1 MKSVTLRTFALRAG
15 FTEPE
20 DILKN
25 PSKCTP
31 HEVSVGGS
39 GIGTLYIKDSRSTRP
54 KWLEFFDEV
63 PEIKALDL
71 RSRTHSAVLLVETAG
86 RRFALSFGY
95 GYSMIEPA
103 AIKRRFGLR
112 AALNLVDPEQ
122 IRSMDRKRLESVTMY
137 TREQAGRG
145 SGLNAFT
152 IDAERELLR
161 SITGASKDKDAG
173 TRVSGKDAFAITG
186 QAELTEILEKVAS
199 WYELSQKEE
208 YKGSFLWVDNIAEER
223 DSTKLV
229 KLDSALEA
237 RIRDGNLDKIW
248 LMPPEILDWA
258 DIDGFRFR
266 NKNAPLCQE
275 LEFDIY
281 FADRY
286 RSQPEVSVKNL
297 KRDKILVQSNETGT
311 SYPRWS
317 AYGCL
322 YAEVKLDGDLYI
334 LDESQWYR
342 IDRDFADEVA
352 GFQAKMVATGLSLPA
367 CEGEKEG
374 EYNKRV
380 AKHSNGKLKLMDKET
395 VSSGRGRGTVEVCDL
410 YHRARKVFVH
420 VKKYS
425 SSSTMSHLFA
435 QGYVAAQSLLYHRD
449 FQQRAIQ
456 KFPGSGLP
464 EGDFDPREY
473 EIAYA
478 VIAKTGQDQVQ
489 LPFFSLVNLRTA
501 AQTLKRIG
509 FKRTLTIIP
518 NYASVD
524 GTDSVARGEAGDG
537 QGRQE

>member
-1 MKSVTLRTFALRAG
+1 MKSVTLRTFALRSG
-15 FTEPE
+15 FTKPE
-20 DILKN
+20 DILRN
-25 PSKCTP
+25 SSRCTP
-31 HEVSVGGS
+31 HAISVGGS
-39 GIGTLYIKDSRSTRP
+39 RIGTLYIKNSRSTRP
-54 KWLEFFDEV
+54 RWLDFFDEV

-71 RSRTHSAVLLVETAG
+71 RNRSHSAVLLVETAG
-86 RRFALSFGY
+86 RGFALSFGY

-161 SITGASKDKDAG
+161 SITGASKDKGVG

-186 QAELTEILEKVAS
+186 RAELSEVLERVAS
-199 WYELSQKEE
+199 WHELSQKDE

-223 DSTKLV
+223 DSAKIRS
-229 KLDSALEA
+229 LDSTLEA
-237 RIRDGNLDKIW
+237 RIRHNDLEKIW

-266 NKNAPLCQE
+266 NKNGPLCQE
-275 LEFDIY
+275 LEFDFY

-286 RSQPEVSVKNL
+286 R
-297 KRDKILVQSNETGT
+297 KRSEASIKKMKKDKVLAQSNETGT
-311 SYPRWS
+311 ADPRWS
-317 AYGCL
+317 VYGCL
-322 YAEVKLDGDLYI
+322 YSEVRLDDDLYI

-342 IDRDFADEVA
+342 VDRNFADEVA
-352 GFQAKMVATGLSLPA
+352 GFQSTMVATGLSLPS

-374 EYNKRV
+374 QYNARV
-380 AKHSNGKLKLMDKET
+380 DKESKGALKLMDKT

-410 YHRARKVFVH
+410 YHPVRKIFVH

-435 QGYVAAQSLLYHRD
+435 QGYVAAQSLLYHRG
-449 FQQRAIQ
+449 FQKRAIK
-456 KFPGSGLP
+456 KFPDGGLP
-464 EGDFDPREY
+464 EGDFDPTEY
-473 EIAYA
+473 EVAYA
-478 VIAKTGQDQVQ
+478 VISKTGRDQIQ

-501 AQTLKRIG
+501 AQTLERIG
-509 FKRTLTIIP
+509 FKRTLTVIS
-518 NYASVD
+518 NHVSA
-524 GTDSVARGEAGDG
+524 
-537 QGRQE
+537 

>member
-15 FTEPE
+15 FTEPA
-20 DILKN
+20 DILKD
-25 PSKCTP
+25 SSSCTP
-31 HEVSVGGS
+31 HEISVGGS
-39 GIGTLYIKDSRSTRP
+39 RIGTLYIKNSRLTRP
-54 KWLEFFDEV
+54 QWLDFFDEV

-71 RSRTHSAVLLVETAG
+71 WNRSHSAVLLVETAG

-103 AIKRRFGLR
+103 AITRRFGLR
-112 AALNLVDPEQ
+112 AALNLVDPDQ
-122 IRSMDRKRLESVTMY
+122 IRSMDRKRLESVAMY

-161 SITGASKDKDAG
+161 SITGASKDQGVG

-186 QAELTEILEKVAS
+186 RTELSEVLESVAS
-199 WYELSQKEE
+199 WYELSQRDE

-223 DSTKLV
+223 DPTKSLS
-229 KLDSALEA
+229 LDSALEA
-237 RIRDGNLDKIW
+237 RIRDGDLEKIW

-258 DIDGFRFR
+258 DIDGFKFR
-266 NKNAPLCQE
+266 NKNQPLCQE

-286 RSQPEVSVKNL
+286 RKQSEASIK
-297 KRDKILVQSNETGT
+297 KMKDDKVLAQSNETGAAD
-311 SYPRWS
+311 PRWS
-317 AYGCL
+317 VYDCL
-322 YAEVKLDGDLYI
+322 YAEVRLEDDLYI

-342 IDRDFADEVA
+342 IDRGFADEVA
-352 GFQAKMVATGLSLPA
+352 GFQSTMVATGVSLPA
-367 CEGEKEG
+367 CESEKEG
-374 EYNKRV
+374 CYNARV
-380 AKHSNGKLKLMDKET
+380 AKESNDSLRLMDKKT
-395 VSSGRGRGTVEVCDL
+395 VSSGRGRGTVEICDL
-410 YHRARKVFVH
+410 YHPVEKIFVH

-449 FQQRAIQ
+449 FQRRAIE
-456 KFPGSGLP
+456 KFPDGGLP
-464 EGDFDPREY
+464 EGDFDPTEY
-473 EIAYA
+473 EVAYA

-501 AQTLKRIG
+501 AQTLERIG
-509 FKRTLTIIP
+509 FKPTLTVIP
-518 NYASVD
+518 NHVS
-524 GTDSVARGEAGDG
+524 T
-537 QGRQE
+537 